1 MDSWYSKRAPVFD
14 SKTSKSVLHPFTVN
28 KHRGNTINLYQG
40 CQHRCGHC
48 YATYK
53 WSPDFYDKIYAKIN
67 AHGILEN
74 QLRSWKS
81 EVVEPVM
88 IFLSY
93 RCIPTGRT
101 QI

>member
-1 MDSWYSKRAPVFD
+1 MDSWYSKRASVFD
-14 SKTSKSVLHPFTVN
+14 SKTSKSILHPFTVN

-40 CQHRCGHC
+40 CQHRCGYC

-67 AHGILEN
+67 VHEILEN
-74 QLRSWKS
+74 QLRVL
-81 EVVEPVM
+81 E
-88 IFLSY
+88 IRGHGTCYDFLSF